1 MIENCMY
8 YFKESRFSSTNILF
22 PPLIALSVFETISY
36 EESETMY
43 LSLKE
48 DLFLVILNLDPRKN
62 YCILLPFFTYI
73 FLDKVYQK

>member
-1 MIENCMY
+1 MIENCVY
-8 YFKESRFSSTNILF
+8 YFKESRFLSTNILF

-36 EESETMY
+36 EENETMY

-62 YCILLPFFTYI
+62 YCILLPCLKF
-73 FLDKVYQK
+73 

>member
-8 YFKESRFSSTNILF
+8 YFKESRFLSTYILF

-36 EESETMY
+36 EENETMY

-62 YCILLPFFTYI
+62 YCILLPC
-73 FLDKVYQK
+73 LKC